1 MSKYMLLKSFSS
13 LFFHLFMHLTTLI
26 DIIILTA
33 LVVNA
38 VFLSSTIPG
47 KITHNHKKITSSSS
61 ERKSPENWD
70 RPGHQILLF
79 CQSLCCLR
87 DMCKVSF
94 DFSAPV
100 TIIERWVSLQT
111 CHKWPPLQQS
121 LVSNS
126 DSLVSLKHGLS
137 TWEICDSQLCLLL
150 HLDHTHFKTSKDNR
164 ASCHVCLQENSCS
177 CLCGL
182 YLQRI
187 TGGVKEATESKRE
200 RSFAPFTTLS
210 HIDHSV
216 LLFTR
221 LLSVSHDS

>member
-1 MSKYMLLKSFSS
+1 MSKYMLLKSLSS
-13 LFFHLFMHLTTLI
+13 LFFHLFMHLTALI

-61 ERKSPENWD
+61 ERESPENWD

-79 CQSLCCLR
+79 CQSRCCLR
-87 DMCKVSF
+87 DTCKVSF

-100 TIIERWVSLQT
+100 TIIERWVSLQI

-126 DSLVSLKHGLS
+126 DSFVSVKHGLS
-137 TWEICDSQLCLLL
+137 TWESCDSQLCLLL

-164 ASCHVCLQENSCS
+164 ASCHV
-177 CLCGL
+177 
-182 YLQRI
+182 
-187 TGGVKEATESKRE
+187 
-200 RSFAPFTTLS
+200 
-210 HIDHSV
+210 
-216 LLFTR
+216 R
-221 LLSVSHDS
+221 L